1 MTTIVYRDEIL
12 QKINELRQ
20 KLIHTVNQKG
30 KLTDEEVIQISQQL
44 DVYILEFQKH
54 YKNNKKKT

>member
-20 KLIHTVNQKG
+20 KLIHTANQKG